1 MLLSLIPG
9 AAFAA
14 GETGTYQKIS
24 AQDQFTT
31 GQYVMVVDTGYA
43 VGALDGTWLTATG
56 MAAEGDII
64 TGPAANLVW
73 TITVDGD
80 SAVLTDAN
88 GVTVAPKGGNENG
101 IVQGDYDWSVVFADG
116 TFQFQGTGEDTVTL
130 ASNKGS
136 GNGFRAY
143 KNGTISK
150 NPAGYPRNFT
160 LYKLDGEPVEP
171 TPEPEGDTAALV
183 DLPADGDTVVLYYPA
198 GGKVM
203 SSERY
208 TYTSSSGNSKDELVA
223 LDAEAADGALDV
235 PDGAAEFQVTVDA
248 DGRYTFQSSEG
259 YLYLDG
265 THVRLVKEQGEYT
278 LFELEETD
286 GGLFVKSTN
295 AQFSGKPQYLEFY
308 GGYFTCFGMGS
319 DPSIYTFQFYKTGTF
334 DPGETPDPEP
344 APDPDA
350 PIADG
355 DRVVI
360 YNPAY
365 GKALS
370 ATYSGHYNN
379 GTDVTVGSDGTLSGY
394 SASDV
399 WTVIDNGDG
408 TWSFSYEEQ
417 NLGMGDSFTSM
428 PLDEVHDKWELEEAP
443 DGCYYI
449 KNVGRGNYMEWYSEK
464 NSWSAP
470 SFKDESG
477 LFAQK
482 FYVVTGEIPDPEPG
496 GDLPEAGD
504 QVVLYNLSA
513 QGVLALQDD
522 NAESPSITNA
532 AAVVD
537 GGTAAPENGG
547 VVFTVEK
554 NGAYFRFYNESY
566 GYLCSNGTGNNAF
579 YQKEAGE
586 DADWTLAVQGSGY
599 TLESRTA
606 KFNGRYSQY
615 LEYYG
620 GTYKTYSMYNVT
632 DYDIYT
638 FQFYPVA
645 EGVNVTDG
653 VVNVPAVTFGPDR
666 RLCGADYT
674 VTFTVDAVFGVDT
687 VTASYGETE
696 AQLTAENGSLL
707 LYHPRR
713 RAGRGRTDAH
723 RHRRRHQGRGLHRHG
738 RPHRKG

>member
-43 VGALDGTWLTATG
+43 VGALDGTWLTATE

-136 GNGFRAY
+136 GNKFRAY
-143 KNGTISK
+143 KNSTISESS
-150 NPAGYPRNFT
+150 AGYPSNFT
-160 LYKLDGEPVEP
+160 LYKLDGEPVEPEP

-265 THVRLVKEQGEYT
+265 THVRLVEKQGEYT

-344 APDPDA
+344 TPDPDA

-370 ATYSGHYNN
+370 ATYSGYYNN

-449 KNVGRGNYMEWYSEK
+449 KNVGRGNYMEWYSKE

-496 GDLPEAGD
+496 
-504 QVVLYNLSA
+504 
-513 QGVLALQDD
+513 
-522 NAESPSITNA
+522 
-532 AAVVD
+532 
-537 GGTAAPENGG
+537 
-547 VVFTVEK
+547 
-554 NGAYFRFYNESY
+554 
-566 GYLCSNGTGNNAF
+566 
-579 YQKEAGE
+579 
-586 DADWTLAVQGSGY
+586 
-599 TLESRTA
+599 
-606 KFNGRYSQY
+606 
-615 LEYYG
+615 
-620 GTYKTYSMYNVT
+620 
-632 DYDIYT
+632 
-638 FQFYPVA
+638 
-645 EGVNVTDG
+645 
-653 VVNVPAVTFGPDR
+653 
-666 RLCGADYT
+666 
-674 VTFTVDAVFGVDT
+674 
-687 VTASYGETE
+687 
-696 AQLTAENGSLL
+696 
-707 LYHPRR
+707 
-713 RAGRGRTDAH
+713 
-723 RHRRRHQGRGLHRHG
+723 
-738 RPHRKG
+738 